1 MGDMP
6 LSGHSAVRSGSFQ
19 MTTSQSVAVLRFPA
33 VWFALGGVI
42 LALFAFSLV
51 LRSGTTHGPGVAQYA
66 AAFVAAGAAA
76 GLLAL
81 GATQTI
87 KRLIGLRHPPPT
99 KLETA
104 DGVRCF
110 VLHKQS
116 LLIGRSEC
124 CDIVLPFKRVSTHH
138 CHLCRAGNRWYIE
151 DLHSLN
157 GTAVNH
163 RRVIRKRVRAG
174 DVLQVADR
182 ELVFR

>member
-1 MGDMP
+1 MN
-6 LSGHSAVRSGSFQ
+6 
-19 MTTSQSVAVLRFPA
+19 TSQSVAVLRFPA
-33 VWFALGGVI
+33 VWFSLGGVI
-42 LALFAFSLV
+42 LGLFACLLV
-51 LRSGTTHGPGVAQYA
+51 LTSSPQGPGVARYA
-66 AAFVAAGAAA
+66 AALVAAGAAA

-87 KRLIGLRHPPPT
+87 KRLAHLRHPPPT

-138 CHLCRAGNRWYIE
+138 CHLSRAGNRWYIE

-157 GTAVNH
+157 GTAVNN
-163 RRVIRKRVRAG
+163 RRVIRQRVRTG